1 MSIGPILRRYVN
13 DLLRALAAASATGEY
28 TDELS
33 YRPALDRFFG
43 ELMALLAPTADKVF
57 EPKRQARAGRPDW
70 RFHDKDTLGVYG
82 YVEAKGLD
90 PREPMRT
97 DPHRKQIERYLS
109 LGNKLIV
116 TDGVDFDFFS
126 PDSTEP
132 RRLSLIAKPIEIAMR
147 GEAGADALLEAKFET
162 EFRSFFSQ
170 TGFRTC
176 SETRLIQEVAKRA
189 AALSDSITELAGLRE
204 REALDERERKTIRV
218 LRRLKSLLQKHHD
231 PTLKSDKVFGD
242 FVAQVLTF
250 GLFYAYRVVCE
261 KDDSPAER
269 HRKIREFWAGT
280 LDRHTTSSLR
290 PIRALMNILEEEL
303 GSLGPLG
310 VWYDECCR
318 VLAHTNLEEGS
329 IEEPDYHALYERF
342 LSEFD
347 PHTQLDY
354 GAFYTPRDLARFV
367 VKMVQWAAR
376 TELDGASLYEEG
388 NKLIDPCCGT
398 GTFLEQLILN
408 SDGKAHLPI
417 LAGLEILPAPY
428 ALAHY
433 RMSTLPGMPR
443 DLSNV
448 RILLTNSLSDEVI
461 LEPRTRWS
469 ASLPDVARLIQ
480 DEQADAREVS
490 RPPLTLVIG
499 NLPSSDSLGSRSRG
513 GNFREIERLLEDF
526 RPPRSKR
533 SSRQNTQKALWN
545 EFVKFLR
552 WGCERIVDSPV
563 GIIAVLVPWS
573 FADRPSFTYA
583 RKWMVGNLH
592 KLWVLDI
599 DEESRRGISTSSLF
613 RAQQGRTL
621 LVGIR
626 DGRKGQP
633 SQGEVLQGSIAH
645 LSREDKLAE
654 LNRER
659 SEEGYASLFVR
670 LDVHADRFAFRP
682 RKPFDEATYA
692 RFWPLCPTET
702 GRESHGR
709 FVFSRHCSGIK
720 LAPSGLFVHVDKDIL
735 LRRCRDVAKTDRPAD
750 VLIRDWFSGQDKPPE
765 KDKFTPSLRDEIR
778 RAIESG
784 EPPIRRYAYRPFL
797 NVYALL
803 SQSVLRA
810 AAAAKGSGT
819 RARPEVLAAF
829 ASEDAMGIA
838 IAPAPEDIGTVPHP
852 FASFCWF
859 PPDNDLCK
867 RQNAHVFCARFPE
880 YRRHA
885 GWDSVPTGN
894 INEALLARISSFCPE
909 EPEKAIL
916 YYTYAILSSD
926 AFLDMFEGALF
937 TVAGAWPR
945 IPICD
950 DKELFCSLAQ
960 RGKALAMLERE
971 DCDLEIPEHIMGFE
985 RRFEQPFKLKKYDVD
1000 DDQGRLVLSGEDEH
1014 GRRVDLCVGPLREG
1028 LVSLQISGYGVVR
1041 QWLKF
1046 HSYRYTRAEFTRDRY
1061 VELLRLLARLER
1073 RMQIIDDLDDE
1084 VTALL
1089 SGKVPLL

>member
-1 MSIGPILRRYVN
+1 MSIRAIVGRYVD
-13 DLLRALAAASATGEY
+13 DLRRALAVASATGEY
-28 TDELS
+28 TEELS

-43 ELMALLAPTADKVF
+43 ELMALLAPTAEKVF

-126 PDSTEP
+126 PGSAEP
-132 RRLSLIAKPIEIAMR
+132 RRLSLIAKPIEIAKR
-147 GEAGADALLEAKFET
+147 GEPGTDALLEAKFET
-162 EFRSFFSQ
+162 EFRFFFSQ
-170 TGFRTC
+170 IGFRTC
-176 SETRLIQEVAKRA
+176 SETRLVQEVAKRA
-189 AALSDSITELAGLRE
+189 AALSDSVTELAGLRE

-218 LRRLKSLLQKHHD
+218 LRRLKSLLQEHHD
-231 PTLKSDKVFGD
+231 PTLKSPKVFGD

-280 LDRHTTSSLR
+280 LDRHTSSSLR
-290 PIRALMNILEEEL
+290 PIRALMRILEEEL

-347 PHTQLDY
+347 PQTQFDY

-367 VKMVQWAAR
+367 VKMVQLAAR

-398 GTFLEQLILN
+398 GTFLEQLVLN
-408 SDGKAHLPI
+408 SDGKAHLPV

-433 RMSTLPGMPR
+433 RMSMLPGMPR

-461 LEPRTRWS
+461 LEPRTRWGVS
-469 ASLPDVARLIQ
+469 SPDVARLIQ

-499 NLPSSDSLGSRSRG
+499 NLPSSDSLGERSKG
-513 GNFREIERLLEDF
+513 GNFKEIGRLLEDF
-526 RPPRSKR
+526 RPPKGKR
-533 SSRQNTQKALWN
+533 SSRQNTQKALRN

-552 WGCERIVDSPV
+552 WGCDRIVNSPV
-563 GIIAVLVPWS
+563 GIIAVLIPWS

-583 RKWMVGNLH
+583 RKWLVGNFH
-592 KLWVLDI
+592 KLWTLDI
-599 DEESRRGISTSSLF
+599 DEDSRTGVKTSSLF
-613 RAQQGRTL
+613 RSQQGRTL

-633 SQGEVLQGSIAH
+633 SQGEVLHGSIAH
-645 LSREDKLAE
+645 LSREDKLVE

-659 SEEGYASLFVR
+659 SEKDYASLFVR
-670 LDVHADRFAFRP
+670 LDLHADSFAFRP
-682 RKPFDEATYA
+682 RKPFDKAAYA
-692 RFWPLCPTET
+692 HFWPLCPT
-702 GRESHGR
+702 GRGTQLDSR
-709 FVFSRHCSGIK
+709 FMFLRHCSGIK
-720 LAPSGLFVHVDKDIL
+720 LAPSGLFVHVDKDVL
-735 LRRCRDVAKTDRPAD
+735 LRRCRDVANTDRPVD
-750 VLIRDWFSGQDKPPE
+750 ILRKEWFSGQDKPPQ
-765 KDKFTPSLRDEIR
+765 KDKFTPSLRDEIG
-778 RAIESG
+778 RAVESS

-810 AAAAKGSGT
+810 AGEARGKGT

-829 ASEDAMGIA
+829 ASEDALGIA
-838 IAPAPEDIGTVPHP
+838 VAPAPEDIGTVLHP

-859 PPDNDLCK
+859 PPDNDLCR

-880 YRRHA
+880 YRRRA
-885 GWDSVPTGN
+885 GWNSVPTGN
-894 INEALLARISSFCPE
+894 INETLLARIGRFSPE
-909 EPEKAIL
+909 EPDKAIV

-926 AFLDMFEGALF
+926 AFLNMFEGALF
-937 TVAGAWPR
+937 TVAGTWPR
-945 IPICD
+945 IPICG
-950 DKELFCSLAQ
+950 DKELFCSLAE

-971 DCDLEIPEHIMGFE
+971 DCDLEVPEHIMEFDP
-985 RRFEQPFKLKKYDVD
+985 RFDQPFKLKKYDID
-1000 DDQGRLVLSGEDEH
+1000 NDQSRLVLSGEDKD
-1014 GRRVDLCVGPLREG
+1014 GGKVDLYVGPLRRG
-1028 LVSLQISGYGVVR
+1028 LVSLQISGYSVVS

-1046 HSYRYTRAEFTRDRY
+1046 HSYRYTRAEFTKEQY
-1061 VELLRLLARLER
+1061 VKLLRLLARLER
-1073 RMQIIDDLDDE
+1073 RMQIIDDLDDD
-1084 VTALL
+1084 VDTLL